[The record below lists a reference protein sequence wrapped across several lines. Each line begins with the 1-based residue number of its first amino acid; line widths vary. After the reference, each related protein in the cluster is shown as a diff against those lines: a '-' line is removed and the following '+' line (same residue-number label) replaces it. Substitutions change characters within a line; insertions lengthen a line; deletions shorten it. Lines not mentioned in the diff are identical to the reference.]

1 MTYLDVSIDGGNLA
15 DIIGVMVPLA
25 AVVGGLSLAFAILY
39 LKSKE
44 RMEMISRG
52 MDVSALKGMGIAD
65 EIRRNRRRS
74 IPLRLGLICLGAGFG
89 LLISYGLCHTIF
101 TGDDNPVIYFG
112 VITLF
117 VGVALVVSH
126 MLEKKSPLDDT
137 I

>member
-25 AVVGGLSLAFAILY
+25 AVIGGLSLAFAIRY

-52 MDVSALKGMGIAD
+52 MDVSAFKDLDIA
-65 EIRRNRRRS
+65 ETMRKNRRKS
-74 IPLRLGLICLGAGFG
+74 SPLRSGLICLGAGFG